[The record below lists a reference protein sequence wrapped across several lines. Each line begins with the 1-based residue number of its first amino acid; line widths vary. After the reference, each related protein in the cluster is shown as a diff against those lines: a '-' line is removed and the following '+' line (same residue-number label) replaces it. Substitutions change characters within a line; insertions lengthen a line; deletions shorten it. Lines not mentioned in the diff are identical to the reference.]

1 MNSHRYKFRYVFI
14 FSFVLIIFLIPIL
27 MKYNLHK
34 LKDAK
39 VFKEKAFIESQG
51 TEKNESI
58 SIHNIIEAMGEKD
71 GLSIEEISIK
81 EEFKQVLLSCDKD
94 ISKVKEILEELI
106 TIEIVKDIVEID
118 FNGNLWEITVVFN
131 WIWKYIEDTYK
142 GVPIWA
148 F

>member
-58 SIHNIIEAMGEKD
+58 SIHNIIEAIVEKD

-81 EEFKQVLLSCDKD
+81 EEFKQVILSCDKD
-94 ISKVKEILEELI
+94 INKVKEILEELI

-118 FNGNLWEITVVFN
+118 FNESLWMITVVFN
-131 WIWKYIEDTYK
+131 
-142 GVPIWA
+142 
-148 F
+148 